1 MDRSNGIAR
10 SCLTGLAVID
20 PEGVGTYLGEV
31 YPGRV
36 MSAYELRRRFAA
48 VVVALLWAFL
58 PGCRS
63 DPAAEDGA
71 RSRGTPAPSG
81 TAGVGSASCSSFPGE
96 PLATDGPSAAV
107 RVLQEGGDGRPRVE
121 AVVYPHPDYEGHPWS
136 QWGQGVVLSDG
147 RFISAIGDHLGRDGN
162 SYLYEYRP
170 DDGTLT
176 LVADVLSYA
185 DHQPGAWGYGKI
197 HGQMALGPCGEIYFS
212 TYWGDRDELTF
223 SGSYRGDLLFRLD
236 PDITSIANL
245 GVPIEAHGI
254 PSLTGW
260 AEGGLLYGE
269 AVDPLSES
277 NSGPFFAYDIERGE
291 VVFRDD
297 DPSPVGFRNVAVDAG
312 GRAYYSV
319 TGGRL
324 ARYDPETGET
334 VDDAHQV
341 PGERLR
347 ASTHA
352 APDGT
357 VYAVF
362 EDPHEF
368 LALEPSGSLRQLG
381 TARGYT
387 ASLAL
392 HPDGDRFLYVPEAH
406 GKSWEQGA
414 PLIAVDTRTGEQT
427 VVVELNPLAED
438 HLGLRLGGSYNVAVD
453 PSGRVVYV
461 GMNAGAV
468 ESEETFGEVA
478 LFVVHLS

>member
-1 MDRSNGIAR
+1 
-10 SCLTGLAVID
+10 
-20 PEGVGTYLGEV
+20 
-31 YPGRV
+31 
-36 MSAYELRRRFAA
+36 MSAHQLRRRSAALAA
-48 VVVALLWAFL
+48 VLTWALLPACTSA
-58 PGCRS
+58 PGEDAVRYRG
-63 DPAAEDGA
+63 AE
-71 RSRGTPAPSG
+71 APSG
-81 TAGVGSASCSSFPGE
+81 TAGVESASCSRFPGE
-96 PLATDGPSAAV
+96 PLATDGPSAAAGL
-107 RVLQEGGDGRPRVE
+107 LQDGGDGRPRVE

-136 QWGQGVVLSDG
+136 QWGQGVVLPDG

-162 SYLYEYRP
+162 SYVYEFRP
-170 DDGTLT
+170 EGGILT

-197 HGQMALGPCGEIYFS
+197 HGQMVLGPCGETYFS
-212 TYWGDRDELTF
+212 TYWGDRDELAF
-223 SGSYRGDLLFRLD
+223 GGSYGGDLLFRLD
-236 PDITSIANL
+236 PDVTSVANL
-245 GVPIEAHGI
+245 GVPVEEHGI

-260 AEGGLLYGE
+260 TEGGLLYGE
-269 AVDPLSES
+269 AVDPLAEG
-277 NSGPFFAYDIERGE
+277 NSGPFFAYDVERGE

-297 DPSPVGFRNVAVDAG
+297 DPAPVGFRNVAVDAE

-334 VDDAHQV
+334 ADDAHQV

-347 ASTHA
+347 ASTLA
-352 APDGT
+352 GPDGT

-368 LALEPSGSLRQLG
+368 FALEPSGSLRPLG

-392 HPDGDRFLYVPEAH
+392 HPDGDRFFYVPEAH
-406 GKSWEQGA
+406 GKSWEQGT
-414 PLIAVDTRTGEQT
+414 PLVAVDTQTGEQT
-427 VVVELNPLAED
+427 VIVELNPLAED

-453 PSGRVVYV
+453 PSGRTVYV
-461 GMNAGAV
+461 GMNAGAA

-478 LFVVHLS
+478 LFVVHLP

>member
-1 MDRSNGIAR
+1 M
-10 SCLTGLAVID
+10 LAQQLHR
-20 PEGVGTYLGEV
+20 PSG
-31 YPGRV
+31 
-36 MSAYELRRRFAA
+36 A
-48 VVVALLWAFL
+48 VVAVLLWALL
-58 PGCRS
+58 PSCRS
-63 DPAAEDGA
+63 EPAGEDGA
-71 RSRGTPAPSG
+71 RPAGTTAPSG
-81 TAGVGSASCSSFPGE
+81 TGGVESASCPRFQGE
-96 PLATDGPSAAV
+96 PLATDGPSAVA
-107 RVLQEGGDGRPRVE
+107 RVLQEGGEGRPRVE

-136 QWGQGVVLSDG
+136 QWGQGVVIADG
-147 RFISAIGDHLGRDGN
+147 RFISAIGDHLGPDGN
-162 SYLYEYRP
+162 SYVYEYRP
-170 DDGTLT
+170 EDGTLT
-176 LVADVLSYA
+176 LMADVLSYA
-185 DHQPGAWGYGKI
+185 DHQPGAWGYGKV
-197 HGQMALGPCGEIYFS
+197 HGQMVLGPCGETYFS

-223 SGSYRGDLLFRLD
+223 GGSYRGDLLFRLD
-236 PDITSIANL
+236 PDVTSIANL
-245 GVPIEAHGI
+245 GVPVEGHGV

-269 AVDPLSES
+269 AVDPLAEG

-297 DPSPVGFRNVAVDAG
+297 DPAPVGFRNVAVDAD

-324 ARYDPETGET
+324 ARYDPDTGEAA
-334 VDDAHQV
+334 DDAYQV

-347 ASTHA
+347 ASTRA

-362 EDPHEF
+362 EDPDEF
-368 LALEPSGSLRQLG
+368 FALEPSGSLRPLG

-392 HPDGDRFLYVPEAH
+392 HPDGDRFFYVPEAH
-406 GKSWEQGA
+406 GGSWEQGA

-427 VVVELNPLAED
+427 VIVELNPLAED
-438 HLGLRLGGSYNVAVD
+438 RLGLRLGGSYNVAVD

-461 GMNAGAV
+461 GMNAGTV

-478 LFVVHLS
+478 LFIVQLP